1 MRIAKMNWL
10 RYLAILA
17 LIAFAVVSV
26 LQLSHYASSPRLYSR
41 FMDELDEQ
49 KQNAMM
55 LSAVVTVASTAIS
68 AIPDDTATPI
78 ANQLSELSTP
88 LLIIVVILY
97 VEKYLLT
104 TMGFVSTA
112 ILIPAACLCGI
123 LYLLFERERFKVWL
137 KKLVILSLA
146 LILIVPLSVGAAML
160 IEETFSESVNETYHA
175 AYELSQ
181 ETQTED
187 KEGKNGFFAFF
198 AGIKDN
204 VAALIDKAKSMLSIL
219 VDAVAVLLV
228 TSCVIPLLTALVFI
242 AIVKNVFKMPVI
254 TAVVPPKAPPA
265 LPDAVEAEA

>member
-112 ILIPAACLCGI
+112 ILIPAACMCGV
-123 LYLLFERERFKVWL
+123 LYLLFERERFKLWL

-187 KEGKNGFFAFF
+187 KNGFFAFF

-204 VAALIDKAKSMLSIL
+204 VAALIEKAKSMLSIL

-228 TSCVIPLLTALVFI
+228 TSCVIPLLTALVFM

-265 LPDAVEAEA
+265 LPDAVDA

>member
-17 LIAFAVVSV
+17 LIAFAAVSV
-26 LQLSHYASSPRLYSR
+26 LQLSHYASSPKLYGR
-41 FMDELDEQ
+41 FMDKLDEQ

-88 LLIIVVILY
+88 LLIIVCILY

-112 ILIPAACLCGI
+112 ILIPAACFCGV
-123 LYLLFERERFKVWL
+123 LYLLFERERFKLWV

-146 LILIVPLSVGAAML
+146 LMLIVPLSVGATIM
-160 IEETFSESVNETYHA
+160 IENTFAESVNETYHA

-181 ETQTED
+181 ETQEED
-187 KEGKNGFFAFF
+187 TEGKNGFFAFF

-204 VAALIDKAKSMLSIL
+204 VTALIEKAKSMLSVL

-228 TSCVIPLLTALVFI
+228 TSCVIPLLTALVFM
-242 AIVKNVFKMPVI
+242 AVVKNVFKLPLV
-254 TAVVPPKAPPA
+254 TAVVPHKPQEA
-265 LPDAVEAEA
+265 LPEGAGEEA